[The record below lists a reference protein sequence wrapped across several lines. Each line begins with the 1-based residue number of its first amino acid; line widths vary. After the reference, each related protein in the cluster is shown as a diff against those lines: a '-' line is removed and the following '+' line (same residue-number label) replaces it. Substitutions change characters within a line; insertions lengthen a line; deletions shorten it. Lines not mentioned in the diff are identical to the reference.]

1 MAAVTAQGKTESA
14 FYMISLC
21 VSEQHGMAKHI
32 LSMYG
37 KNLTGP
43 SFRVSVLR
51 WLNVG
56 VLFCLLAVG
65 LYWPLSFLTVL
76 F

>member
-1 MAAVTAQGKTESA
+1 MAAVSAQGNTESA

-37 KNLTGP
+37 KKP
-43 SFRVSVLR
+43 RRSII
-51 WLNVG
+51 
-56 VLFCLLAVG
+56 
-65 LYWPLSFLTVL
+65 
-76 F
+76 